1 MRLLLDT
8 QAVIWHY
15 HNNPAL
21 SKKAADAIESD
32 GNQIVISTVSIW
44 EMTIKVGSG
53 KLKLEKPVVDI
64 VARYKIKG
72 AHILPVN
79 EEHALGVGGLPDIH
93 RDPFDRLLVSQAK
106 LENMTIVT
114 VDELIQQ
121 YPVDWIW

>member
-15 HNNPAL
+15 HDNPAL
-21 SKKAADAIESD
+21 SGKAAAAIESD
-32 GNQIVISTVSIW
+32 ANQIVISAVSIL
-44 EMTIKVGSG
+44 EMTIKVGTG
-53 KLKLEKPVVDI
+53 KLKLAKPVADI

-72 AHILPVN
+72 ARILSID
-79 EEHALGVGGLPDIH
+79 EDHALGVGGLPDIH

-114 VDELIQQ
+114 VDELVQQ

>member
-21 SKKAADAIESD
+21 SKKAATAIESD
-32 GNQIVISTVSIW
+32 ANQIVISTVSMV

-53 KLKLEKPVVDI
+53 KLKLEKPVADI
-64 VARYKIKG
+64 IARYKLKG
-72 AHILPVN
+72 AQILSIN
-79 EEHALGVGGLPDIH
+79 EEHALGVGELPDIH

-106 LENMTIVT
+106 LGNLTMVT
-114 VDELIQQ
+114 VDGRIQQ
-121 YPVDWIW
+121 YPIDWIW